1 MKLNQEQLDNA
12 PEIDSGDAYRL
23 FLDISSTCTGYTVAR
38 IDGKKCYIS
47 RLGVMWFGADW
58 ENGKKYHHMHQAV
71 GEFYTTN
78 AVTDIIYE
86 AYHVNPNQ
94 VGNSLVV
101 PEMIGAMKAACYDIF
116 GLPIGTEALSPT
128 AWRGILGIKAD
139 KTPKLDK
146 AGKPTYKKS
155 RSGKMMEIVER
166 DYKTPTAGYLQG
178 LFNNQLPAQLK
189 SNITG
194 GLRQTPSDFFDSMA
208 ICIAWSKKFGCNEF
222 IIMENAI
229 DGHPDGVH
237 SKIG

>member
-1 MKLNQEQLDNA
+1 MNLNQEQLDNA
-12 PEIDSGDAYRL
+12 PEIDSGESYRL
-23 FLDISSTCTGYTVAR
+23 FLDISSTCTGYTVAK
-38 IDGKKCYIS
+38 IEGKKCYIS

-58 ENGKKYHHMHQAV
+58 ENGQKYHHMHQAV

-101 PEMIGAMKAACYDIF
+101 PEMIGAVKAACFDIF
-116 GLPIGTEALSPT
+116 GMPIGSESISPT

-146 AGKPTYKKS
+146 SGKPTYKKS
-155 RSGKMMEIVER
+155 RSGKQMEIVER
-166 DYKTPTAGYLQG
+166 DYKTPTIKYLDN
-178 LFNNQLPAQLK
+178 LFPGKLPKTLI

-194 GLRQTPSDFFDSMA
+194 NARTTPSDLYDSLA
-208 ICIAWSKKFGCNEF
+208 ICVAWSKKFGCTEF
-222 IIMENAI
+222 IIMDNAL
-229 DGHPDGVH
+229 DGHPGE
-237 SKIG
+237 

>member
-12 PEIDSGDAYRL
+12 PEIDSGESYRL
-23 FLDISSTCTGYTVAR
+23 FLDISSTCTGYTVAK
-38 IDGKKCYIS
+38 IEGKKCYIS

-101 PEMIGAMKAACYDIF
+101 PEMIGAMKAACHDIF
-116 GLPIGTEALSPT
+116 GLPIGSESISPT

-146 AGKPTYKKS
+146 SGKPTYKKS

-166 DYKTPTAGYLQG
+166 DYKTPTIKYLDN
-178 LFNNQLPAQLK
+178 LFPGKIPKTLM

-194 GLRQTPSDFFDSMA
+194 NARTTPSDLYDSLA
-208 ICIAWSKKFGCNEF
+208 ICVSWSKKFGCNEF
-222 IIMENAI
+222 IIMDNAI
-229 DGHPDGVH
+229 DGHPGE
-237 SKIG
+237 